1 MGPEFSHPPRFFAP
15 AGLFRV
21 YSRVIQGYSGLFRDI
36 QGSSGFVTEHEK
48 RVGSSQQTSPLRV
61 TNRPK
66 RLDTT
71 YEPDFRPNSPI
82 LRATRRIPQWPRK
95 SLARTVHR
103 PDRAT
108 VPFEYGPAVGS
119 RLVDSI
125 LRWIE
130 LRIAQIRAQGAV
142 PWMPKISLRGEIQ

>member
-1 MGPEFSHPPRFFAP
+1 MGLVFLTRSSDESRGARIQPSATVLRTSGFIQ
-15 AGLFRV
+15 GLF
-21 YSRVIQGYSGLFRDI
+21 QGYSGLFRDI

-61 TNRPK
+61 TDRPK
-66 RLDTT
+66 RLATT

-108 VPFEYGPAVGS
+108 VPF
-119 RLVDSI
+119 
-125 LRWIE
+125 
-130 LRIAQIRAQGAV
+130 
-142 PWMPKISLRGEIQ
+142 